1 MVLVDRNVFREMM
14 SSTALKTY
22 VVERDGSH
30 KPFGSAQEYTGGLF
44 DQVETKSKRLK
55 KSPASKIRWIPK
67 GESLEV
73 AGRKIDGMVYVTDTE
88 PSKLSAEE
96 DLRLCINTTVPVA
109 KRRKKYKAYYDEY
122 YEHYCNISS
131 TARAVYLDWLESGR
145 ESKKYTLACVMRYFG
160 GLERRFMSDDSHFR
174 EKEDILA
181 EIKRLLSVYGSDEFL
196 EYYLRIFRDFAVTLI
211 YPNEVAP
218 LIDKENTKF
227 PLSLAIGLGRL
238 VMQKKRI
245 NADWALSWYL
255 CTPELG
261 KSKVV
266 YQCWQE
272 FVVLFRQ
279 MFMTKYPNGLYVR
292 SQGFTVEVEYYAISA
307 DDFYKEFTFKTS
319 DGKAVPDIVSLGKP
333 IGQLREIAHETVAT
347 LKSFDSYLQRNPDGR
362 GTVNALARLPRS
374 LWTDCVTNELNA
386 VKDWAT
392 SAVDGQEGY
401 VDINEFITMTGIT
414 RKDKPSPTQYRQ
426 ATDMLALVGF
436 GVVQDPRFE
445 LATTSLSPTIKLFVI
460 EPIDDLVSI
469 TTEVY
474 STVSLALAV
483 GMWIA
488 DQVDIP
494 TVTGKLESR
503 TVLQN
508 FIETVGGLNAHEKAR
523 LTATLEYFSD
533 APPSLK
539 RFSRKLKDSSD
550 DTKSVIRLLVVT
562 ILNQVYAFES
572 LDLTKIEQVYVKL
585 GFKPN
590 QLWEDIRNRKEII
603 REGNTKNAG
612 SKTKARVRKTVTLDQ
627 RKIDELVSETQ
638 LVKQVLGEVFGSTT
652 DQGDTKKTK
661 RRTSGAREVFVGLD
675 ENYIPLLVELL
686 AKERWTYKAAEKL
699 AKKYK
704 LMWEGSLEAI
714 NEWAFEQFEE
724 ELIEEYDGFSPNI
737 ATVKKL
743 RQRMQEFAES

>member
-1 MVLVDRNVFREMM
+1 MVLVDLNVIREMM

-22 VVERDGSH
+22 ILERDGSH
-30 KPFGSAQEYTGGLF
+30 KPFGSAHEYTGGLF
-44 DQVETKSKRLK
+44 DPVETRSKLTG

-67 GESLEV
+67 GEYIEV
-73 AGRKIDGMVYVTDTE
+73 AGRKIGGMVYVTDTE
-88 PSKLSAEE
+88 RSKLSKEE

-145 ESKKYTLACVMRYFG
+145 ESKKYTLECIMRYFG
-160 GLERRFMSDDSHFR
+160 GLERRFMFDDPDLK

-181 EIKRLLSVYGSDEFL
+181 EIERLLSVYGSDEFI
-196 EYYLRIFRDFAVTLI
+196 EYYLRIFRDFAVTLT

-255 CTPELG
+255 CTPELR
-261 KSKVV
+261 KSQVV

-279 MFMTKYPNGLYVR
+279 VFMQKYPNGLYVR
-292 SQGFTVEVEYYAISA
+292 SQGFTVVVEYYAISA
-307 DDFYKEFTFKTS
+307 DDFHKEFTFKTS
-319 DGKAVPDIVSLGKP
+319 DGKTVPDIVSLGKP
-333 IGQLREIAHETVAT
+333 IGQLGEIAHETVAT
-347 LKSFDSYLQRNPDGR
+347 LKSFNSYLQRNPDGR

-374 LWTDCVTNELNA
+374 LWTDCVTNELNT

-392 SAVDGQEGY
+392 SAVDDQEGY
-401 VDINEFITMTGIT
+401 VDINEFVTITGIT
-414 RKDKPSPTQYRQ
+414 GKNKPSPTQYRL

-436 GVVQDPRFE
+436 GVVQDTRFE
-445 LATTSLSPTIKLFVI
+445 LARTPLSPTIKLFAI
-460 EPIDDLVSI
+460 EPTADLVKI

-474 STVSLALAV
+474 SRFSLALAV

-494 TVTGKLESR
+494 TVSGKSESKI
-503 TVLQN
+503 VLKN
-508 FIETVGGLNAHEKAR
+508 FIETVGELNAHEKAR
-523 LTATLEYFSD
+523 LSATLECFSD
-533 APPSLK
+533 TPPSLK
-539 RFSRKLKDSSD
+539 RFSKKLKDSSD

-572 LDLTKIEQVYVKL
+572 LHLTKIEEVYIKL

-590 QLWEDIRNRKEII
+590 QLWEDIRNRGDIL
-603 REGNTKNAG
+603 REGNIGNAG
-612 SKTKARVRKTVTLDQ
+612 SQTKARVRKIVTLD
-627 RKIDELVSETQ
+627 RKKVDELVSETE
-638 LVKQVLGEVFGSTT
+638 LVKKVLGEVFDTTT
-652 DQGDTKKTK
+652 DQADTKKTK
-661 RRTSGAREVFVGLD
+661 SKTSGAREVFAGLD
-675 ENYIPLLVELL
+675 GNYIPLLVELL
-686 AKERWTYKAAEKL
+686 TKKRWTHKAAEKL
-699 AKKYK
+699 AKKHK

-743 RQRMQEFAES
+743 RQRMQAFSDL